1 MSSRYAI
8 GIDLGTTH
16 SALAEVDP
24 DLSEGDEIALE
35 SLPIPQSIAPGEV
48 DRRKLLPSFAYLAEG
63 AGLGPNALDLPWERG
78 GMIGVG
84 EVARSLGS
92 KSPSRLVASAKS
104 WLAAEGHDPR
114 AAILP
119 EGAEAGPKLSPLEAA
134 TRYLTHLRQAWEAHH
149 GTPIAD
155 HDVVITVPASFDPG
169 ARELTSEAARAAGL
183 GHAVLLEEPQAAL
196 YSWIQ
201 KRGAGWRK
209 DVAPGDVILVVDVG
223 GGTTDF
229 SLILVTDEGGTLG
242 LTRLAVGDHILLG
255 GDNMDLL
262 LAHRAKERIE
272 AGGAMLDS
280 AQWSGL
286 VRAACE
292 AKEKLLSEGAPESV
306 PVATLGKGSKL
317 VGGTLKTELSR
328 QDAEELICEGFFPEV
343 PIDAAPARRT
353 RAALTRI
360 GLPYAHDAAI
370 TRHLAAFLSRQK
382 QATEGV
388 AGMRPRAGS
397 FVHPSRLL
405 FNGGVLKSPVLRARL
420 LRSLNGWLRADG
432 GQDVVLLAGEDLDLA
447 VARGAA
453 YYAHVRRGQGVRIR
467 GGTAKSFYV
476 GVESA
481 MPAVP
486 GMQPR
491 VSALCIAPFGMEEGT
506 SAPPAPVELGLVVGE
521 PVEFR
526 FFGSSVRRDDVP
538 GTTIERWEGQMEELA
553 PIRASLPA
561 EGRKEGEVVP
571 VRLEAHVSE
580 TGVLR
585 LDAVSR
591 KGERWKV
598 ELFTR

>member
-1 MSSRYAI
+1 MSRYAI

-24 DLSEGDEIALE
+24 DLSEGEEIALS
-35 SLPIPQSIAPGEV
+35 SLEVPQSIAPGEV
-48 DRRKLLPSFAYLAEG
+48 AGRKLLPSFAYLAEG
-63 AGLGPNALDLPWERG
+63 AGLGAGALDLPWRKGESV
-78 GMIGVG
+78 GVG
-84 EVARSLGS
+84 EIARALGG
-92 KSPSRLVASAKS
+92 KSPGRLVASAKS

-119 EGAEAGPKLSPLEAA
+119 EGGGDGPRLSPLEAS
-134 TRYLTHLRQAWEAHH
+134 TRYLTHLRRAWEAHH
-149 GTPIAD
+149 DTSIAE

-169 ARELTSEAARAAGL
+169 ARELTSEAAEAAGL

-201 KRGAGWRK
+201 KRGSAWRR
-209 DVAPGDVILVVDVG
+209 DVAPGDVILVIDVG

-229 SLILVTDEGGTLG
+229 SLILVTDEGGALG
-242 LTRLAVGDHILLG
+242 LTRLAVGDHILCG

-272 AGGAMLDS
+272 ASGAVLD
-280 AQWSGL
+280 AGQWSGL
-286 VRAACE
+286 VRACCD
-292 AKEKLLSEGAPESV
+292 AKEKLLSENAPETV

-317 VGGTLKTELSR
+317 VGGTLKTELSKK
-328 QDAEELICEGFFPEV
+328 DVEELLCEGFFPEV
-343 PIDAAPARRT
+343 AIDAAPAKRT
-353 RAALTRI
+353 RAGLTQI

-382 QATEGV
+382 LAIEGV
-388 AGMRPRAGS
+388 AALADRAGT

-405 FNGGVLKSPVLRARL
+405 FNGGVLKSPVLRERL
-420 LRSLNGWLRADG
+420 LRTLNGWLKADG
-432 GQDVVLLAGEDLDLA
+432 GHEVVVLSGEDLDLA

-453 YYAHVRRGQGVRIR
+453 YYAYVRRGKGVRIR

-476 GVESA
+476 GVEGA
-481 MPAVP
+481 APAVP
-486 GMQPR
+486 GVAPK
-491 VSALCIAPFGMEEGT
+491 VSAICIAPFGMEEGT
-506 SAPPAPVELGLVVGE
+506 SAPPAPIELGLVVGE

-526 FFGSSVRRDDVP
+526 FFGSSLRRDDVP
-538 GTTIERWEGQMEELA
+538 GTVVERWEGQMEELS

-561 EGRKEGEVVP
+561 EGHKEGEVVP

-580 TGVLR
+580 TGVLS
-585 LDAVSR
+585 LHAVSR

>member
-1 MSSRYAI
+1 
-8 GIDLGTTH
+8 
-16 SALAEVDP
+16 
-24 DLSEGDEIALE
+24 
-35 SLPIPQSIAPGEV
+35 
-48 DRRKLLPSFAYLAEG
+48 
-63 AGLGPNALDLPWERG
+63 
-78 GMIGVG
+78 
-84 EVARSLGS
+84 
-92 KSPSRLVASAKS
+92 
-104 WLAAEGHDPR
+104 
-114 AAILP
+114 
-119 EGAEAGPKLSPLEAA
+119 
-134 TRYLTHLRQAWEAHH
+134 
-149 GTPIAD
+149 
-155 HDVVITVPASFDPG
+155 
-169 ARELTSEAARAAGL
+169 
-183 GHAVLLEEPQAAL
+183 VLLEEPQAAL

-420 LRSLNGWLRADG
+420 LRTLNGWLRADG